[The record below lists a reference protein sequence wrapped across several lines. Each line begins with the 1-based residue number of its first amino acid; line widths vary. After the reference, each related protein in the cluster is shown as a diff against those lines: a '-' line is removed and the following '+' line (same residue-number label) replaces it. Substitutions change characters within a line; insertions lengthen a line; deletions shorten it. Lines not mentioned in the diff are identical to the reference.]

1 MPLESVL
8 DSLLRYV
15 GLVRLSEHIWETEKC
30 HQEHSKALNK
40 LYFQSRGIELLREV
54 EQLQADKIAHLEA
67 VITEVRGVVSPS
79 LIPMTTV
86 SGFVQPN

>member
-1 MPLESVL
+1 MSLL
-8 DSLLRYV
+8 DSLLRAF
-15 GLVRLSEHIWETEKC
+15 GLVRLSVYVDDTTAA
-30 HQEHSKALNK
+30 HQACSRALNK
-40 LYFQSRGIELLREV
+40 LYFQKKGIAIIREV

-67 VITEVRGVVSPS
+67 VITEVRSVVSPS